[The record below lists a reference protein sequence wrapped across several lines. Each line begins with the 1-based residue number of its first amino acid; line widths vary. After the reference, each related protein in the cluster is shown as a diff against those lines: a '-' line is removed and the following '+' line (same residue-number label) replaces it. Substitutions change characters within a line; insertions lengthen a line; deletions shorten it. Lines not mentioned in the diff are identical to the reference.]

1 MRCGDGMPRYKI
13 TLEYDGTPY
22 AGWQK
27 QEHMPSVQ
35 ETLER
40 AIFSF
45 AQEDV
50 TALCAGRTDA
60 GVHACGQ
67 VAHFDL
73 SKNRTPFEVAQGLN
87 FHLIHESVCVL
98 NAEMVSDEFHARF
111 DANLRR
117 YEYKIINRRA
127 HPKLLR
133 HRAWHVPRELDADA
147 MHQAA
152 QLLLGKHDFTS
163 FRDAHCQSK
172 SPLKTLDRL
181 DVVREGEIITIHT
194 QARSFLH
201 HQVRNMVGSLSWV
214 GSGRWQIDDM
224 KKALDTADRTAAGPT
239 APAHGLY
246 LMEVGY

>member
-1 MRCGDGMPRYKI
+1 MPRYKI

-22 AGWQK
+22 SGWQK
-27 QEHMPSVQ
+27 QENVPSVQ
-35 ETLER
+35 EALER
-40 AIFSF
+40 AIFAF
-45 AQEDV
+45 AQEHV
-50 TALCAGRTDA
+50 TVLCAGRTDA

-73 SKNRTPFEVAQGLN
+73 TKERKDFEVVQGLN

-98 NAEMVSDEFHARF
+98 AAEIIHGEFHARF

-117 YEYKIINRRA
+117 YEYHIINRQA
-127 HPKLLR
+127 HPKLR
-133 HRAWHVPRELDADA
+133 ANRAWHVPKTLDTDA

-172 SPLKTLDRL
+172 SPMKTLDRL
-181 DVVREGEIITIHT
+181 DVMREGENITIHT

-224 KKALDTADRTAAGPT
+224 TKALDAKDRAAAGPT
-239 APAHGLY
+239 APACGLY
-246 LMEVGY
+246 LMQVGY